1 MGLVAA
7 NAASSGRTGPRESG
21 RPLSSDGL
29 CVVLKKI
36 VAGRNE
42 GLTERLGRWS
52 PEQHEEFAR
61 LLGRLANELLR
72 EEPEPVVAGTGGSS
86 CGGGG

>member
-7 NAASSGRTGPRESG
+7 NVRSGRNGLRELG
-21 RPLSSDGL
+21 CPPSSDGR
-29 CVVLKKI
+29 CVVLEKI

-52 PEQHEEFAR
+52 PEQHEGFAR
-61 LLGRLANELLR
+61 LLGLLANELLR
-72 EEPEPVVAGTGGSS
+72 EEPEPVLASGSS